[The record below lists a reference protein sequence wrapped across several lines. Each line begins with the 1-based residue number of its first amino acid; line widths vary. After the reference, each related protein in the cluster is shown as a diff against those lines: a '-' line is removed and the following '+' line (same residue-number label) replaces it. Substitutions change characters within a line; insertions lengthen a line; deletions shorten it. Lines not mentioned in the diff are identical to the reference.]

1 MSMTND
7 ARDKQKRAR
16 RNVRKIALGN
26 GTMLLFGSAIL
37 ILFALT
43 RMGDQ
48 EWGVGLLLLTVGVAL
63 AAFCLWLLKKY
74 WS

>member
-1 MSMTND
+1 MSMTKD
-7 ARDKQKRAR
+7 ARDKQMRAR

-26 GTMLLFGSAIL
+26 GTMLLFTSAIL

-43 RMGDQ
+43 HMSDQ
-48 EWGVGLLLLTVGVAL
+48 EWGVGLLLLTEGVAL